1 MIPTLNW
8 SYWRLY
14 EGLNNRLRTLAGGR
28 WSSYC
33 RPTWISLLLT
43 ELCNARCLHC
53 DIWKNRGKEDSP
65 SVDQWKNLLSGL
77 RDWLGPVHVIFTGGE
92 ALLKPS
98 AVDLVAYGSSIGLI
112 VELLSHGYWED
123 QSKIEGLALASPWR
137 ITISVDGIG
146 KVHSMIRGRPDFF
159 ERTSR
164 TLETLNRVRKER
176 GLRYGILLKTVIMAH
191 NLDGVCDVAHYAR
204 ERGMEVFY
212 QPIEQNYNTPEDLRW
227 FETSENWPKSTG
239 KAVAA
244 VEQLIQLKLQGFPI
258 SNSLA
263 QLEVMIPYFR
273 DPERWQVSTQAHTA
287 HERRFAC
294 AALGLLQVQ
303 ANGDVRT
310 CARKAPLGN
319 FKVTPIRAIWENR
332 PQWWQGGCCFDE
344 RCSETEKERLA
355 LASIQEPIRERT

>member
-1 MIPTLNW
+1 
-8 SYWRLY
+8 
-14 EGLNNRLRTLAGGR
+14 
-28 WSSYC
+28 
-33 RPTWISLLLT
+33 
-43 ELCNARCLHC
+43 
-53 DIWKNRGKEDSP
+53 
-65 SVDQWKNLLSGL
+65 
-77 RDWLGPVHVIFTGGE
+77 
-92 ALLKPS
+92 
-98 AVDLVAYGSSIGLI
+98 VAHGSSLGLL

-123 QSKIEGLALASPWR
+123 QSKIERLALARPWR
-137 ITISVDGIG
+137 ITISLDGIG
-146 KVHSMIRGRPDFF
+146 EVHSMIRGRPDFF

-176 GLRYGILLKTVIMAH
+176 GVTYRILLKTVIMAH
-191 NLDGVCDVAHYAR
+191 NLDDVCGVARYAR
-204 ERGMEVFY
+204 EREMEVFY

-227 FETSENWPKSTG
+227 FETSENWPKNAG

-244 VEQLIQLKLQGFPI
+244 VERLIQLKRQGFPI
-258 SNSLA
+258 SNSLT

-319 FKVTPIRAIWENR
+319 FKLTPIRAIWENR
-332 PQWWQGGCCFDE
+332 PQWWRGGCCFDE
-344 RCSETEKERLA
+344 RCSETEKDRLG
-355 LASIQEPIRERT
+355 LASIQEPIRETT